1 MAHRAIDCPFSW
13 YQDPATHLYAEAS
26 DANAN
31 NQPVNPDNPADEQTN
46 IVNEDSPALIAD
58 PDGTPDSL
66 AYFTAPVSALS
77 ASGTSSSSSG
87 SSSSATDIS
96 NDDSHLSEPSQAY
109 DMSKLTDV
117 SLVLAAAQSSHTSQF
132 PDASSLHPP
141 ASGLLDPDGFIV
153 SSDASIVRQSH
164 GPSVLM
170 SDLAVSDEDGECLSD
185 TRDPLSSA
193 DPLAFITASVAYQS
207 YVLLTHAGLILCVRI
222 WSLIKPV
229 ILIFVL
235 FRRL

>member
-13 YQDPATHLYAEAS
+13 YQHPATHLYAEAS

-66 AYFTAPVSALS
+66 ADFTAPASALS

-96 NDDSHLSEPSQAY
+96 NDDSHLSEPSQA
-109 DMSKLTDV
+109 
-117 SLVLAAAQSSHTSQF
+117 
-132 PDASSLHPP
+132 
-141 ASGLLDPDGFIV
+141 SGLLDPEGFIV
-153 SSDASIVRQSH
+153 SSDASIVCQSH

-170 SDLAVSDEDGECLSD
+170 SDLAISDEDGECLSD

-193 DPLAFITASVAYQS
+193 DPLLSSQLAWPIRLLRKKIGGCTPAKLSSSDMPPLHQATAPNLITPRRLITASRSSQDSSMDTSDAPEKRKELPS
-207 YVLLTHAGLILCVRI
+207 N
-222 WSLIKPV
+222 S
-229 ILIFVL
+229 
-235 FRRL
+235 